1 MNLLLA
7 ELYRSPRIGL
17 RNDLKLYKIAKERD
31 PNITLKDVQNFLRSS
46 VTHTTHLLKRTK
58 KFPRRRVVISKPRH
72 TLTCDLADMSHL
84 SKYNDNNRFLL
95 VCLDAFSRFMEVIP
109 LRSKQADVVLKGMK
123 EILDKPN
130 WQGIKKLWTDRGKE
144 YYNAKL
150 KSYLREKGIKLYSV
164 YSPLKASLVE
174 RAQRTL
180 KSVLYKYMTEYNT
193 FEYLSVLPEVVKGY
207 NNHAHHRILQNT
219 PARVHEMKDPD
230 SIIRQFHRMHYKK
243 RPHTRKKS
251 SKPLAIGAT
260 VRLVGSSRTSP
271 FAKGYLAH
279 NTTEIFKIRKIDTSQ
294 PITTYFVED
303 LNGEEIEGSFY
314 IDELVPATPPP
325 TFPIDIIQR
334 RGNKYRVRF
343 RGYDSSF
350 DQWVDK
356 KDLVK
361 I

>member
-1 MNLLLA
+1 MNLLS
-7 ELYRSPRIGL
+7 ELYRSPREGL

-31 PNITLKDVQNFLRSS
+31 PNITLKDVQDFLRSS
-46 VTHTTHLLKRTK
+46 VTHTTHFLKRTK
-58 KFPRRRVVISKPRH
+58 KFPRRKVLVSRPRLI
-72 TLTCDLADMSHL
+72 LTCDLADMSHL
-84 SKYNDNNRFLL
+84 SKYNKNNRFLF

-109 LRSKQADVVLKGMK
+109 LRSKHADVVLKGMQ
-123 EILDKPN
+123 EILDNPK
-130 WQGIKKLWTDRGKE
+130 WKGIKKLWTDRGKE

-150 KSYLREKGIKLYSV
+150 KSYLQEKGVKLYSV
-164 YSPLKASLVE
+164 YSPLKGSVVE

-180 KSVLYKYMTEYNT
+180 KSLLYKYMTEYNT

-207 NNHAHHRILQNT
+207 NHAHHRTLQDT
-219 PARVHEMKDPD
+219 PARVHEMKDPP
-230 SIIRQFHRMHYKK
+230 SIIRQFRRIHYKK
-243 RPHTRKKS
+243 STPARKKTI
-251 SKPLAIGAT
+251 KPLAVGTT
-260 VRLVGSSRTSP
+260 VRLVGSSRTTP
-271 FAKGYLAH
+271 FAKGFLAH

-334 RGNKYRVRF
+334 RGNKFRVRF